1 MAKTPEI
8 SSGALNRELDGVVRR
23 VNIDGLSPRAQEI
36 IKQNRA
42 LKESKLASGVGNEG
56 AGFESITV
64 EVDDIEGLEEAD
76 KVASKGVVV
85 LKGNA
90 SGLKNIVKDSP
101 SSNSDLETLS
111 GATIGGGLLNFK
123 VTSPTTE
130 SMSKALEELTGES
143 LDKVSS
149 ALNSVTNQNSS
160 DLSTAL
166 KTVVGKG
173 KPVADSFLAEVVKF
187 VSGLEAEIGNDTN
200 GYTGQLKN
208 LTEQF
213 NGQLG
218 PVLNDIAGGSKL
230 PPNMKPDVAQLLEQ
244 NKRAEAAEK
253 LQPFSAKSL
262 TEIENLLD
270 TIPVTMAEKVAKDK
284 PLSSKTTSGRI
295 L

>member
-23 VNIDGLSPRAQEI
+23 VNIDGLSPQAQEI
-36 IKQNRA
+36 LKQQRA
-42 LKESKLASGVGNEG
+42 LRESKLAAGVGNEG

-64 EVDDIEGLEEAD
+64 EVDDLEGLEEAD

-90 SGLKNIVKDSP
+90 SGLKNIIKESP

-143 LDKVSS
+143 LDKIAS
-149 ALNSVTNQNSS
+149 ALNSVTNQNSA
-160 DLSTAL
+160 DLNKAL

-173 KPVADSFLAEVVKF
+173 KPVADSFLKEVIKF
-187 VSGLEAEIGNDTN
+187 VSGLEAEIGNSTN

-208 LTEQF
+208 LTEQY

-218 PVLNDIAGGSKL
+218 PVLNEITAGSNL
-230 PPNMKPDVAQLLEQ
+230 PPNTKPEVAQLLEQ

-253 LQPFSAKSL
+253 LKPFSSKSL
-262 TEIENLLD
+262 TEIENSLD

-284 PLSSKTTSGRI
+284 PLSSKTTSGTI
-295 L
+295 I